1 MENNKKEEFIKEL
14 KTLLEKYDVNIGFVC
29 DPCSD
34 TNGIYEAGLEV
45 CENKTGKQVLRT
57 HGWNFDAN
65 NLKIN

>member
-45 CENKTGKQVLRT
+45 CENRQTSSKNTWLEFRCKQFK
-57 HGWNFDAN
+57 N
-65 NLKIN
+65 